1 MSDSHGNRSDKR
13 ERLIH
18 SAQLLVHRQGVQKT
32 TLAQVA
38 ANAQVPVGNVYYY
51 FKTKDELVAAVIA
64 TYDDEM
70 RAMLAMFERRPEPA
84 DRLKALAHHWADMGE
99 LSARYGCPM
108 GSLCSELDKADGGLD
123 REAARILGVVVD
135 WAEEQFRQMGQREPR
150 ELAIALFSSVQGSAL
165 LANTFRDPDIVVRQA
180 RRLEDWID
188 SMTLMAV
195 GGDDPAQRAGEFKSP
210 V

>member
-1 MSDSHGNRSDKR
+1 MSDSRGNRSNKR
-13 ERLIH
+13 ERLIQ
-18 SAQLLVHRQGVQKT
+18 SAQLLVHQQGVQKT

-38 ANAQVPVGNVYYY
+38 VNAQVPVGNVYYY
-51 FKTKDELVAAVIA
+51 FKTKDELVAAVIG
-64 TYDDEM
+64 TYEDEM
-70 RAMLAMFERRPEPA
+70 RAMLALLERRPEPA

-123 REAARILGVVVD
+123 REAARIMGIVVD

-150 ELAIALFSSVQGSAL
+150 DLAIALFSSVQGSAL

-180 RRLEDWID
+180 RRLEGWID
-188 SMTLMAV
+188 SMT
-195 GGDDPAQRAGEFKSP
+195 
-210 V
+210 